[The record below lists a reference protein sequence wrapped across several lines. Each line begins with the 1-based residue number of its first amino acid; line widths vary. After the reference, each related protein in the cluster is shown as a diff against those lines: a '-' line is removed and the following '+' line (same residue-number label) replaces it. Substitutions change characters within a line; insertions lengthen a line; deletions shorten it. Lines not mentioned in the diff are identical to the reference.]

1 MNANGTHLHA
11 HSHSHSHPSTN
22 NSYKLKQQRNYGN
35 NRYDP
40 LSTQSANYQ
49 SRNSA
54 QQYQGQWNNGLSA
67 GIAGANPSA
76 YGAVP
81 NAYAL
86 PHHYHPHHHHQQQQQ
101 QQASDLYAGY
111 YGQGGQASFE
121 GAAGQASAYGQY
133 AQEGIP
139 VESSKGGH
147 VVYVYGIGQRATQE
161 EIFALFQPFGHV
173 LRVDIIIDFNTGL
186 CKG

>member
-1 MNANGTHLHA
+1 MNANGTHS

-49 SRNSA
+49 TRNSA
-54 QQYQGQWNNGLSA
+54 QQYQGQWNNGSSVGL
-67 GIAGANPSA
+67 AGANPSA
-76 YGAVP
+76 YGAVS

-86 PHHYHPHHHHQQQQQ
+86 PHHYHPHHHHQQQQ
-101 QQASDLYAGY
+101 ASDPYAGY
-111 YGQGGQASFE
+111 YGSGGQASFE

-139 VESSKGGH
+139 VESAKGGH